1 VNSLF
6 LLLAAVVAFV
16 FGYRFYSRLLALGVF
31 RLENNYSI
39 PAPDRPAEDERRRSK
54 RHLIF
59 GHHLASLA
67 AGAAVMGSL
76 VALIWGWIP
85 AFLWVVVGTVTAAGT
100 YGLGSL
106 WLSLRYPGLNPAE
119 IAARLLGAPAHAL
132 FALFAF
138 LVLLIM
144 NAASATLAAQLLSGF
159 PQAVLPF
166 WTVAVLAWFLGGFL
180 RGREDFEILPASLI
194 ALTLGLM
201 AVWLLGEFPLAFT
214 GMLSLETGNSFVAF
228 DATVVWVLI
237 LFVYAYHA
245 TRLPMWKLIRPRGYL
260 TALLLGVMLFICYTA
275 VVIDHP
281 VLVAPEFHGGPGI
294 PATLPWLFVTLTS
307 GAVAGFHLLIANGI
321 TARQI
326 KRETDARYV
335 GYGGALA
342 LGLLALSAVIIGST
356 GFADT
361 SEWNQHYAS
370 WEGLRDLH
378 KVFELYINGFA
389 HLAGGIGLDP
399 AFARTLGAVVV
410 TGLLVA
416 TLEAGLRV
424 QKQLLTGLTERMP
437 SILPVNEKSQ
447 IAFVVALSAVLTLH
461 QARGL
466 GGLAWWP
473 LFGVA
478 DQLLAVLG
486 FSLLA
491 LALRRRGRPVVW
503 VAAPLLFMAVV
514 AHWAFAALAA
524 QWWSAENWLLLGLGV
539 LLLAIELALVLLALN
554 TLKSSAPPP
563 T

>member
-1 VNSLF
+1 MNSLF
-6 LLLAAVVAFV
+6 LLLAAGVAFV
-16 FGYRFYSRLLALGVF
+16 FGYRFYSRLLAFGVF

-39 PAPDRPAEDERRRSK
+39 PAPERPADDEPQRFK
-54 RHLIF
+54 RQLIF

-67 AGAAVMGSL
+67 AGSAVMGSL

-119 IAARLLGAPAHAL
+119 IAARLLGAPAHGP

-144 NAASATLAAQLLSGF
+144 NAASATLAAQLMSDF
-159 PQAVLPF
+159 PRAVLPF
-166 WTVAVLAWFLGGFL
+166 WAIAVLAWFLGGYL
-180 RGREDFEILPASLI
+180 RGRKDLEILPASLI

-201 AVWLLGEFPLAFT
+201 AVWLLGEFPLAFI
-214 GMLSLETGNSFVAF
+214 GMLSLESGNSFIAF
-228 DATVVWVLI
+228 DATVVWVVI
-237 LFVYAYHA
+237 LFVYGYHA
-245 TRLPMWKLIRPRGYL
+245 TRQPMWKLIRPRGYL
-260 TALLLGVMLFICYTA
+260 TALLLGVMLLLGYAA

-281 VLVAPEFHGGPGI
+281 VLVAPEFHAGSDM

-326 KRETDARYV
+326 RRETDARHA

-342 LGLLALSAVIIGST
+342 LGLLALSAVIVGST
-356 GFADT
+356 GFADAE
-361 SEWNQHYAS
+361 EWTRHFGS
-370 WEGLRDLH
+370 WRSSSDLH
-378 KVFELYINGFA
+378 EVLALYINGFA
-389 HLAGGIGLDP
+389 GLASGIGV
-399 AFARTLGAVVV
+399 AAEFTRTLVATVML
-410 TGLLVA
+410 GLLVA

-424 QKQLLTGLTERMP
+424 QKHLLTGVAERVP
-437 SILPVNEKSQ
+437 ALPAGEKSQ
-447 IAFVVALSAVLTLH
+447 IAIVVLLSSLLALH
-461 QARGL
+461 QVRGL

-473 LFGVA
+473 LFGLA

-486 FSLLA
+486 FMLLA
-491 LALRRRGRPVVW
+491 LTLRSRSQPVAW
-503 VAAPLLFMAVV
+503 VVAPLLFMAVV
-514 AHWAFAALAA
+514 AHWGFAVLAA
-524 QWWSAENWLLLGLGV
+524 QWWSAQNWLLLGLGT
-539 LLLAIELALVLLALN
+539 LLLLVELVLVWLALS

-563 T
+563 A

>member
-1 VNSLF
+1 MNSLF
-6 LLLAAVVAFV
+6 LLLAAAVAFV

-31 RLENNYSI
+31 RLEDNYSI
-39 PAPDRPAEDERRRSK
+39 PAPERPAEDEPRRSK

-76 VALIWGWIP
+76 VALTWGWIP

-119 IAARLLGAPAHAL
+119 IAARLVGAPAHTL

-166 WTVAVLAWFLGGFL
+166 WAVAGLAWFLGVFL
-180 RGREDFEILPASLI
+180 RGRKDFEILAAALI
-194 ALTLGLM
+194 ALILGLM
-201 AVWLLGEFPLAFT
+201 SMWLPGELPLAFT
-214 GMLSLETGNSFVAF
+214 GMLSFEAGNSFVAF
-228 DATVVWVLI
+228 DATVVWILI
-237 LFVYAYHA
+237 LFAYGYHA
-245 TRLPMWKLIRPRGYL
+245 TRQPMWKLIRPRGYL
-260 TALLLGVMLFICYTA
+260 TALLLGVMLCIAYTA
-275 VVIDHP
+275 VVINHP
-281 VLVAPEFHGGPGI
+281 ILVAPEFNAIPDI

-326 KRETDARYV
+326 RRETDARYV

-356 GFADT
+356 GFADLQ
-361 SEWNQHYAS
+361 EWNRHYGTWRDS
-370 WEGLRDLH
+370 RDLH
-378 KVFELYINGFA
+378 QVLALYINGYA
-389 HLAGGIGLDP
+389 RLAGGIGLDP
-399 AFARTLGAVVV
+399 AFTRTLAATVML
-410 TGLLVA
+410 GLLVA
-416 TLEAGLRV
+416 TLEAGLRL
-424 QKQLLTGLTERMP
+424 QKQFLTGLTERMP
-437 SILPVNEKSQ
+437 SLLPVNEKSQ
-447 IAFVVALSAVLTLH
+447 ITFVVLLSAALALH

-473 LFGVA
+473 LFGLA

-486 FSLLA
+486 FALLA
-491 LALRRRGRPVVW
+491 LALKQRGRPVAW
-503 VAAPLLFMAVV
+503 VVTPLLFMAVV
-514 AHWAFAALAA
+514 AHWAYAVLAA
-524 QWWSAENWLLLGLGV
+524 QWWSAENWLLLGLGT
-539 LLLAIELALVLLALN
+539 LLLVIELALAWLALN
-554 TLKSSAPPP
+554 TLKSSVTPPA
-563 T
+563 